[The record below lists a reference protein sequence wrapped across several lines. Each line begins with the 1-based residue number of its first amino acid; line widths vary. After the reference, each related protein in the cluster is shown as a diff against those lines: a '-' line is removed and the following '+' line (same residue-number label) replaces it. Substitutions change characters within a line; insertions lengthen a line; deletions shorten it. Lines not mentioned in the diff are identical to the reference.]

1 METSSYITG
10 FADGEGCFS
19 VSFNLRSRLT
29 TRIEVRPSFSISQK
43 YFSLE
48 VLKEIHAFFGCGSIR
63 YCKNDGT
70 YKYEVRSITDLQKR
84 IIPHFIQYPLKTA
97 KKHDF
102 EKFMQICDLISR
114 NLHLNKENLSKIL
127 DIAYQM
133 NQSGKRKY
141 SLAVLRKQ
149 LGYPNVSDKMKV

>member
-1 METSSYITG
+1 
-10 FADGEGCFS
+10 
-19 VSFNLRSRLT
+19 
-29 TRIEVRPSFSISQK
+29 
-43 YFSLE
+43 
-48 VLKEIHAFFGCGSIR
+48 
-63 YCKNDGT
+63 
-70 YKYEVRSITDLQKR
+70 
-84 IIPHFIQYPLKTA
+84 
-97 KKHDF
+97 
-102 EKFMQICDLISR
+102 MQICDLISR